1 MAAPQVA
8 EDGSRGSRIGT
19 AGFAGVGYPDCQGPR
34 VPAARLR
41 SPALVAAPPQDFPR
55 EGPGYR
61 LAGRPNPPGSQ
72 RLTAAGGQGPPPRG
86 GAHAQSLRPAGPG
99 AVQQSALSRGP
110 ARHARTRAG
119 TRALLGGGGRGG
131 GTGGRGGGG
140 GDRVASGGARA
151 RPRARPPP
159 RPSPA
164 RVKRFLPACSGRRD
178 LTPRWRT
185 ARMSTR
191 AKRAACPFS
200 IQRYGI
206 YERCREL
213 VEAGYDVRQ
222 PDKENVTLLHWA
234 AINNRID
241 LVKYYISKGAIVDQ
255 LGGDLNSTPLH
266 WATRQGHL
274 SMVVQLM
281 KYGADPSL
289 IDGEGCSCIH
299 LAAQFGHTSIVAY
312 LIAKGQDVD
321 MMDQNGMT
329 PLMWAAYRTHSVD
342 PTRLLL
348 TFNVSVNLGDKYHKN
363 TALHWAVLAGNTT
376 VISLLL
382 EAGANVDA
390 QNIKGES
397 ALDLAKQRKNVWM
410 INHLQEARQAKGY
423 DNPSFLRKLKADK
436 EFRQKVMLGTPF
448 LVIWL
453 VGFIA
458 DLNIDSWLI
467 KGLMYGGVW
476 ATVQFLSKSFFDHSM
491 HSALPLGI
499 YLATKFWMY
508 VTWFFWFWNDLNFLF
523 IHLPFLANSIA
534 LFYNFGKSWKS
545 DPGIIKAT
553 EEQKKKIRKPV
564 RSKHCG
570 VCNRCIAKFDHHCP
584 WVGNC
589 VGAGNH
595 RYFMGYLFFLLF
607 MICWMIYG
615 CISYWG
621 LHCETSY
628 TKDGFWT
635 YITQIATCSP
645 WMFWM
650 FLNSVFHFMW
660 VAVLLMCQMYQISC
674 LGITTNERMN
684 ARRYKHFKVTTTS
697 IESPFNHGCVR
708 NIIDFFEFRCC
719 GLFRP
724 VIVDWTRQYTIEY
737 DQISGSGYQ
746 LV

>member
-1 MAAPQVA
+1 TIWSS
-8 EDGSRGSRIGT
+8 GS
-19 AGFAGVGYPDCQGPR
+19 VC
-34 VPAARLR
+34 
-41 SPALVAAPPQDFPR
+41 
-55 EGPGYR
+55 
-61 LAGRPNPPGSQ
+61 
-72 RLTAAGGQGPPPRG
+72 
-86 GAHAQSLRPAGPG
+86 H
-99 AVQQSALSRGP
+99 
-110 ARHARTRAG
+110 H
-119 TRALLGGGGRGG
+119 
-131 GTGGRGGGG
+131 
-140 GDRVASGGARA
+140 
-151 RPRARPPP
+151 
-159 RPSPA
+159 
-164 RVKRFLPACSGRRD
+164 
-178 LTPRWRT
+178 W
-185 ARMSTR
+185 
-191 AKRAACPFS
+191 RAACLLTYEFVCS
-200 IQRYGI
+200 RYHKFQILNKLHHIYSCGFLTQYGI
-206 YERCREL
+206 FERCREL
-213 VEAGYDVRQ
+213 VEAGFDVRQ

-289 IDGEGCSCIH
+289 IDGEGCSCVH

-382 EAGANVDA
+382 DANANVDA
-390 QNIKGES
+390 QNI
-397 ALDLAKQRKNVWM
+397 
-410 INHLQEARQAKGY
+410 
-423 DNPSFLRKLKADK
+423 K

-448 LVIWL
+448 VVIWL

-458 DLNIDSWLI
+458 DLDIDSWLI
-467 KGLMYGGVW
+467 KGLMYAGMWIAVQTKRKKKEKSCLS
-476 ATVQFLSKSFFDHSM
+476 TVFLNP
-491 HSALPLGI
+491 A
-499 YLATKFWMY
+499 A
-508 VTWFFWFWNDLNFLF
+508 
-523 IHLPFLANSIA
+523 HLPFATVHVPFLLNTLA

-545 DPGIIKAT
+545 DPGIIKAS
-553 EEQKKKIRKPV
+553 EEQKKKTIVELAETGSLDLSIFCSTCLIRKPI
-564 RSKHCG
+564 RSKHCA

-589 VGAGNH
+589 VGSGNH
-595 RYFMGYLFFLLF
+595 RYFMGYLFFLLC

-615 CISYWG
+615 CISYWRI
-621 LHCETSY
+621 HCATSY
-628 TKDGFWT
+628 AKDGFWL
-635 YITQIATCSP
+635 YLTQIASCSP

-660 VAVLLMCQMYQISC
+660 VAVLIMCQLYQIAA

-684 ARRYKHFKVTTTS
+684 ARRYKHFKVTATS
-697 IESPFNHGCVR
+697 IESPFNHGCFR
-708 NIIDFFEFRCC
+708 NLIDFFEIRCC
-719 GLFRP
+719 GLIRP
-724 VIVDWTRQYTIEY
+724 VTVDWTTQYTIEY
-737 DQISGSGYQ
+737 DQTSGSGYQ

>member
-1 MAAPQVA
+1 M
-8 EDGSRGSRIGT
+8 
-19 AGFAGVGYPDCQGPR
+19 
-34 VPAARLR
+34 
-41 SPALVAAPPQDFPR
+41 
-55 EGPGYR
+55 YR
-61 LAGRPNPPGSQ
+61 LCWVIPPHYHFNTGRFTDLLPHHELKP
-72 RLTAAGGQGPPPRG
+72 
-86 GAHAQSLRPAGPG
+86 QSHYNHGYSEN
-99 AVQQSALSRGP
+99 V
-110 ARHARTRAG
+110 
-119 TRALLGGGGRGG
+119 GRKSHVDDYS
-131 GTGGRGGGG
+131 TW
-140 GDRVASGGARA
+140 DI
-151 RPRARPPP
+151 
-159 RPSPA
+159 
-164 RVKRFLPACSGRRD
+164 VKA
-178 LTPRWRT
+178 T
-185 ARMSTR
+185 
-191 AKRAACPFS
+191 
-200 IQRYGI
+200 QYGI
-206 YERCREL
+206 FERCREL

-289 IDGEGCSCIH
+289 IDGEGCSCVH

-312 LIAKGQDVD
+312 LIAKGQVSSLP
-321 MMDQNGMT
+321 
-329 PLMWAAYRTHSVD
+329 PLLHVIGTVNTASPVCLKMAHLCVD

-382 EAGANVDA
+382 DANANVDA
-390 QNIKGES
+390 QNIKGETP
-397 ALDLAKQRKNVWM
+397 LDLAKQRKNVWM

-423 DNPSFLRKLKADK
+423 DSPSYLKRLKMDK

-448 LVIWL
+448 VVIWL

-458 DLNIDSWLI
+458 DLDIDSWLI

-476 ATVQFLSKSFFDHSM
+476 VAVQFLSKSFFDHSM

-508 VTWFFWFWNDLNFLF
+508 ITWFYCV
-523 IHLPFLANSIA
+523 A

-545 DPGIIKAT
+545 DPGIIKAS
-553 EEQKKKIRKPV
+553 EEQKKKTIVELAETGSLDLSIFCSTCLIRKPI
-564 RSKHCG
+564 RSKHCA

-589 VGAGNH
+589 VGSGNH
-595 RYFMGYLFFLLF
+595 RYFMGYLFFLLC

-615 CISYWG
+615 CICYWRI
-621 LHCETSY
+621 HCATNY
-628 TKDGFWT
+628 AKDGFWI
-635 YITQIATCSP
+635 YLTQIASCSP

-650 FLNSVFHFMW
+650 FLNSIFHFMW
-660 VAVLLMCQMYQISC
+660 VAVLIMCQLYQIAG

-684 ARRYKHFKVTTTS
+684 ARRYKHFKVTATS

-708 NIIDFFEFRCC
+708 NLIDFFEIRCC
-719 GLFRP
+719 GLMRP
-724 VIVDWTRQYTIEY
+724 VAVDWTTQYTIEY
-737 DQISGSGYQ
+737 DQTSGSGYQ

>member
-1 MAAPQVA
+1 MEEYEKEAGCVPILHPEEIKPQSHYNHGYSENV
-8 EDGSRGSRIGT
+8 SRKNHVDDYSTWDI
-19 AGFAGVGYPDCQGPR
+19 
-34 VPAARLR
+34 
-41 SPALVAAPPQDFPR
+41 
-55 EGPGYR
+55 
-61 LAGRPNPPGSQ
+61 
-72 RLTAAGGQGPPPRG
+72 
-86 GAHAQSLRPAGPG
+86 
-99 AVQQSALSRGP
+99 
-110 ARHARTRAG
+110 
-119 TRALLGGGGRGG
+119 
-131 GTGGRGGGG
+131 
-140 GDRVASGGARA
+140 
-151 RPRARPPP
+151 
-159 RPSPA
+159 
-164 RVKRFLPACSGRRD
+164 VKA
-178 LTPRWRT
+178 T
-185 ARMSTR
+185 
-191 AKRAACPFS
+191 
-200 IQRYGI
+200 QYGI
-206 YERCREL
+206 FERCREL
-213 VEAGYDVRQ
+213 VEAGFDVRQ

-289 IDGEGCSCIH
+289 IDGEGCSCVH

-382 EAGANVDA
+382 DANANVDA
-390 QNIKGES
+390 QNIKGETP
-397 ALDLAKQRKNVWM
+397 LDLAKQRKNVWM

-423 DNPSFLRKLKADK
+423 DSPSYLKRLKMDK
-436 EFRQKVMLGTPF
+436 KVMLGTPF
-448 LVIWL
+448 VVIWL

-458 DLNIDSWLI
+458 DLDIDSWLI
-467 KGLMYGGVW
+467 KGIMYAGVW
-476 ATVQFLSKSFFDHSM
+476 VAVHNSRYVLTPHSLRTCLTGV
-491 HSALPLGI
+491 S
-499 YLATKFWMY
+499 FWMY
-508 VTWFFWFWNDLNFLF
+508 TTWFYWFWNDILQEEDPVFVQFSLNLCA
-523 IHLPFLANSIA
+523 HLPFATVHVPFLINTLA

-545 DPGIIKAT
+545 DPGIIKAS
-553 EEQKKKIRKPV
+553 EEQKKKTIVELAETGSLDLSIFCSTCLIRKPI
-564 RSKHCG
+564 RSKHCA

-589 VGAGNH
+589 VGSGNH
-595 RYFMGYLFFLLF
+595 RYFMGYLFFLLC
-607 MICWMIYG
+607 MICWMMYG
-615 CISYWG
+615 CISYWRI
-621 LHCETSY
+621 HCATSY
-628 TKDGFWT
+628 AKDGFWL
-635 YITQIATCSP
+635 YLTQIASCSP

-660 VAVLLMCQMYQISC
+660 VAVLIMCQLYQIAA

-684 ARRYKHFKVTTTS
+684 ARRYKHFKVTATS
-697 IESPFNHGCVR
+697 IESPFNHGCIR
-708 NIIDFFEFRCC
+708 NLIDFFEIRCC
-719 GLFRP
+719 GLIRP
-724 VIVDWTRQYTIEY
+724 VTVDWTTQYTIEY
-737 DQISGSGYQ
+737 DQTSGSGYQ